1 MSVWYEQPKQ
11 VCDGLMKVR
20 RDLFAPV
27 AHKLGWDFNST
38 DDYLTNILRVLAITN
53 AGRSDDP
60 SIVNESKKRFWAFVK
75 GDNEA
80 LHPNLRGPVYN
91 IVLGAAEDEAE
102 EEKMWEHILDI
113 YRDESL
119 PTDQRLIALN
129 ALGGVKSHTLLYR
142 YLDMSMDEKE
152 IRGQDCLYVYSS
164 LGSNPAAH
172 KLFWEFFT
180 SNYFVLYAKFSKSMK
195 LFVTALRAAVGG
207 FVTSG
212 QIEEAE
218 EFFKDK
224 DTRQY
229 ARFLQQALEGARV
242 NTKWVERDQALVAQ
256 WIGQSVKD
264 EHQL

>member
-1 MSVWYEQPKQ
+1 
-11 VCDGLMKVR
+11 
-20 RDLFAPV
+20 
-27 AHKLGWDFNST
+27 
-38 DDYLTNILRVLAITN
+38 
-53 AGRSDDP
+53 
-60 SIVNESKKRFWAFVK
+60 
-75 GDNEA
+75 
-80 LHPNLRGPVYN
+80 
-91 IVLGAAEDEAE
+91 
-102 EEKMWEHILDI
+102 
-113 YRDESL
+113 
-119 PTDQRLIALN
+119 
-129 ALGGVKSHTLLYR
+129 
-142 YLDMSMDEKE
+142 
-152 IRGQDCLYVYSS
+152 
-164 LGSNPAAH
+164 
-172 KLFWEFFT
+172 
-180 SNYFVLYAKFSKSMK
+180 MK